1 MFRISGE
8 KFNTLLKQVRHPDK
22 IINDLGMRVGY
33 LLKLKHLPFLPSSLE
48 VEPINSCNFRC
59 PHCQVTHWDKE
70 ALKLKIDRFEAIL
83 KQLPK
88 LIWVK
93 LQGMGEPL
101 LNRELI
107 PMLELGES
115 KNIKMS
121 LTTNGSLLS
130 GKAAHSLADLTNT
143 SINVSIDGAS
153 AQTFE
158 QIRVGGKFDVVC
170 KNIKEFMNLVDHK
183 NKSNINAWMVL
194 TKRNF
199 HEADDVVKLVKELG
213 LKSLTLQIFIN
224 DWGKDDLSEY
234 ADSIS
239 LVSDESFSKQLNQV
253 LSQVKETAAKEDVD
267 LRVFDGDFYTESN
280 ICSWPWKSSYICSNG
295 DVVPCCMLA
304 DSDTVKMG
312 NVFEEDFKDIWN
324 SEKYQDFRVRH
335 IKHDL
340 PSYCQHC
347 YTDVS

>member
-1 MFRISGE
+1 MFRASRERI
-8 KFNTLLKQVRHPDK
+8 NTLLKQVRYPRK
-22 IINDLGMRVGY
+22 LINDIGMRIGY
-33 LLKLKHLPFLPSSLE
+33 LLKLQHLPFLPSSLE

-59 PHCQVTHWDKE
+59 PHCQVTHWDKDV
-70 ALKLKIDRFEAIL
+70 LKLKIDKFDTIL
-83 KQLPK
+83 KQLPR

-107 PMLELGES
+107 PMLKLGES

-130 GKAAHSLADLTNT
+130 GKAAHSLADLKNT

-158 QIRVGGKFDVVC
+158 QIRVGSKFDVVC
-170 KNIKEFMNLVDHK
+170 KNIKEFMDLVDHE
-183 NKSNINAWMVL
+183 NKSSINAWMVL
-194 TKRNF
+194 TKRNY
-199 HEADDVVKLVKELG
+199 HEAEDVVKLVKELG
-213 LKSLTLQIFIN
+213 LRSLTLQVFIN

-234 ADSIS
+234 AGSIS
-239 LVSDESFSKQLNQV
+239 LISDNAFSKQLNQV
-253 LSQVKETAAKEDVD
+253 LSRVKETAAKEDID
-267 LRVFDGDFYTESN
+267 LRIYDGDFYTESR

-312 NVFEEDFKDIWN
+312 NVFEEEFKEIWN
-324 SEKYQDFRVRH
+324 SEKYKDFRVRH
-335 IKHDL
+335 IKHDV
-340 PSYCQHC
+340 PSYCRHC
-347 YTDVS
+347 YTDMP